1 MKEGRNNTILLT
13 VIGIATLLVAVA
25 GATFAYFSAQSK
37 YEDQNSTLTITA
49 GSGGSMKFESGLID
63 LKNIY
68 PREAAW
74 ATKGFA
80 IKNTSVNATDAD
92 IKYKLSLV
100 STTDF
105 SSDALTYEF
114 AEAGTD
120 GACINPKIENNEIT
134 GCTDAELAKSTAQTG
149 DVTAAA
155 KTGNLTTGTIEL
167 GTGSFKAGTKNQTH
181 VYKLTIFFK
190 NKTGVNQNADQ
201 DKSYNG
207 YITAAEDR

>member
-37 YEDQNSTLTITA
+37 YQDANSTLTITA

-74 ATKGFA
+74 VTKGFS
-80 IKNTSVNATDAD
+80 ITNTSVNTTAAD

-114 AEAGTD
+114 AEAGTS
-120 GACINPKIENNEIT
+120 GVCINPKIVNNEIT
-134 GCTDAELAKSTAQTG
+134 GCNDAELAKSTTQTG
-149 DVTAAA
+149 DTIASA
-155 KTGNLTTGTIEL
+155 KSGNITTGTIEL
-167 GTGSFKAGTKNQTH
+167 GKGAFKAGTKNQMH

>member
-13 VIGIATLLVAVA
+13 VIGIATLLVAVV

-37 YEDQNSTLTITA
+37 YEDQNSTLEITA

-74 ATKGFA
+74 ATKGFV
-80 IKNTSVNATDAD
+80 ITNTSESATDAD

-100 STTDF
+100 SSTDF

-120 GACINPKIENNEIT
+120 GVCINPKIENNEIT
-134 GCTDAELAKSTAQTG
+134 GCNDAELAKSTLAVIAIVVVIVVIVFCLDFVFESMNKYGVDKLKNTVQT
-149 DVTAAA
+149 
-155 KTGNLTTGTIEL
+155 
-167 GTGSFKAGTKNQTH
+167 
-181 VYKLTIFFK
+181 
-190 NKTGVNQNADQ
+190 
-201 DKSYNG
+201 
-207 YITAAEDR
+207 AEDNTKT